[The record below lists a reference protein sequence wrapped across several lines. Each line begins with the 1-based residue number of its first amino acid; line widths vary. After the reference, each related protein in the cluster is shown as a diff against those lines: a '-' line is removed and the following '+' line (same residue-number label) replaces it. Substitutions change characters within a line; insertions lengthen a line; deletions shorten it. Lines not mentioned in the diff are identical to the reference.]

1 MAYFPT
7 RRSPRQASAT
17 PPRTSATIVMPVR
30 KRLRTFVQAKRR
42 SGVEQALFE
51 LEELERYVSADHN
64 YSSLSVE
71 MVIHVADLGN
81 NRLKLFLIITR
92 KLKSYDGH

>member
-7 RRSPRQASAT
+7 RRSPRLASAT
-17 PPRTSATIVMPVR
+17 PPRTSATIVTPVR

-42 SGVEQALFE
+42 SGAEQALFE

-71 MVIHVADLGN
+71 MVIADLGN
-81 NRLKLFLIITR
+81 NRLKSFLIITR
-92 KLKSYDGH
+92 KLKSYDGR

>member
-1 MAYFPT
+1 MAHFPT
-7 RRSPRQASAT
+7 RRSPRLASAT
-17 PPRTSATIVMPVR
+17 PSRTSATIVTPVR

-42 SGVEQALFE
+42 SGAEQALFE

-71 MVIHVADLGN
+71 MVKADLGN
-81 NRLKLFLIITR
+81 NRLKSFLIITR
-92 KLKSYDGH
+92 KLKSYDGR

>member
-7 RRSPRQASAT
+7 RRSPRLASAT
-17 PPRTSATIVMPVR
+17 PPRTSATIVTPVR

-42 SGVEQALFE
+42 SGAEQALFE

-64 YSSLSVE
+64 YYSLSVE
-71 MVIHVADLGN
+71 MVIADLGN
-81 NRLKLFLIITR
+81 NRLKSFLIITR
-92 KLKSYDGH
+92 KLKSYDGR

>member
-7 RRSPRQASAT
+7 RRSPRLASAT
-17 PPRTSATIVMPVR
+17 PPRTSATIVTPIR

-42 SGVEQALFE
+42 SRAEQALFE
-51 LEELERYVSADHN
+51 LEELERYVRADHN
-64 YSSLSVE
+64 YSSLSVK
-71 MVIHVADLGN
+71 ADLGN
-81 NRLKLFLIITR
+81 NRLKSFLIITR